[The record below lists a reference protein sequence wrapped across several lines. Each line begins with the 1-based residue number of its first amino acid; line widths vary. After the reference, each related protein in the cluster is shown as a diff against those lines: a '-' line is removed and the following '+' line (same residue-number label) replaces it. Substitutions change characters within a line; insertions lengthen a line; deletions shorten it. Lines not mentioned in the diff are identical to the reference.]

1 MDKKHDTRPASS
13 TAAPLLKMDDLDA
26 YHASLVLPRKFQAP
40 VQAVLA
46 FSAAVARVRD
56 RVSEPAPGEIRLRY
70 WLDLLGGDEHGITDA
85 NPLAVELLAT
95 IDRYDLPTG
104 PLRRL
109 LEARRFDLYDD
120 PMPDMA
126 TFEGYAGETVS
137 ILYQLSSMILNGG
150 NDAGAADAA
159 GHLGVAHA
167 LIENMRCLPLTA
179 SRGQICLPWKT
190 FQEHGA
196 SQADYLGGKATPATI
211 AACAELRG
219 IAATHLDRAQT
230 AIATLPEYVR
240 PAFARI
246 AILQAQLKRLEK
258 HANLPFLPPRDP
270 ASWRKIAML
279 FWWSVRN

>member
-1 MDKKHDTRPASS
+1 MDKRHDTRPASS
-13 TAAPLLKMDDLDA
+13 TAAPLLKVDDPDA
-26 YHASLVLPRKFQAP
+26 YVSTLVLPRAFQAP
-40 VQAVLA
+40 VQAILA
-46 FSAAVARVRD
+46 FAATVARTRD

-70 WLDLLGGDEHGITDA
+70 WLDLLGGDEHGITGA

-109 LEARRFDLYDD
+109 LAARRFDLYDD

-137 ILYQLSSMILNGG
+137 ILYQLSSVILNGG

-167 LIENMRCLPLTA
+167 LIENLRALPRTA

-190 FQEHGA
+190 FQDRGA
-196 SQADYLGGKATPATI
+196 TPADYLGGKATPATI
-211 AACAELRG
+211 AACGDLRRA
-219 IAATHLDRAQT
+219 AATHLGKART
-230 AIATLPEYVR
+230 AIAALPENVR

-246 AILQAQLKRLEK
+246 AILQAQLKRLEM
-258 HANLPFLPPRDP
+258 HANLPFLPPHDST
-270 ASWRKIAML
+270 SWQKIAL
-279 FWWSVRN
+279 LVWWSVRN